1 MAFDFPNAPTV
12 GQIFGSY
19 KWDGEKWGPT
29 TASAGGGAGTVSV
42 VNTSAPISGGPITT
56 TGSIG
61 LNPASVTNAFL
72 AVMPAATFKGN
83 NDGATA
89 APLDLTVTQ
98 VKALLNYTTADIT
111 GNLSAAQMPAYTGD
125 VTSPA
130 GSTVNTIA
138 PGAVQTAMIAN
149 LAVTAAAIGNA
160 AVTTIKVANNTVSNI
175 KMAQMADQTIKGN
188 VSGST
193 TNPQDLTGTQVTTIL
208 DTFTSTL
215 KGLVPPS
222 GGGTTKF
229 LRADGT
235 WGTVGAGVSIS
246 DVPPSSPVPGQIWWE
261 SDSGAAFIWFQD
273 ANSSQWV
280 ALDSS
285 AGLVPVASLI
295 SPKMDGAAAIGVDT
309 GWARGDHVH
318 PSDTSRLALTGGAL
332 TGGLTGTSISLSG
345 TLTVGGNTAPG
356 AISLNGPA
364 AQTRA
369 INITTAGVMRWA
381 IYTSGDA
388 ETGSNAGST
397 FAINSYAD
405 DGSFLKTPLYIRRS
419 DGAVSVNTTLS
430 VTPSAGAALIK
441 LAAPASGQVVLI
453 QSWVGAN
460 ARWNLIMGN
469 GTAESGSNAGS
480 DFSIDRLSDTG
491 AWLGSP
497 LTILRSNGNITLG
510 GSVLTINPPMT
521 VNGVATFN
529 AQANFNGPIYT
540 GGLVQIGTTLNVGG
554 TSYLNG
560 ATTINAALAVAG
572 QATFNANVYSG
583 LSGGGTFRSRG
594 ESPNP
599 GGFFV
604 ENSAGTQLA
613 GIMYIFSE
621 GSVRFSHY
629 TNNQYLNI
637 NSDGTLFHSAA
648 IWASKGYCCKGGISG
663 GAGANV
669 FNLNFVSGASATHLW
684 IDNTDFGVIQTNSD
698 YRIKKDV
705 ADLPSMWNRIKALN
719 PISYSIKEYTP
730 AETLRADPDA
740 KPLITGD
747 DTEQWGFIAHE
758 LQDTLTPSAATGVKD
773 QENLI
778 QSPNPWTLLASLTK
792 ALQEAMARIEA
803 LEALNG
809 V

>member
-56 TGSIG
+56 TGTIG
-61 LNPASVTNAFL
+61 LNPASITNAFL
-72 AVMPAATFKGN
+72 ATMPAATFKGN

-130 GSTVNTIA
+130 GGTVNTIA

-149 LAVTAAAIGNA
+149 LAVTAAVIGNA

-175 KMAQMADQTIKGN
+175 KMTTMADQTIKGN
-188 VSGST
+188 ISGAS

-295 SPKMDGAAAIGVDT
+295 SPKMDGTAAIGVDT

-318 PSDTSRLALTGGAL
+318 PSDTSLLPLAGGTL

-345 TLTVGGNTAPG
+345 VLVVGGNTAPG

-364 AQTRA
+364 AQIRA
-369 INITTAGVMRWA
+369 INLTTAGVMRWA
-381 IYTSGDA
+381 L
-388 ETGSNAGST
+388 
-397 FAINSYAD
+397 FIN
-405 DGSFLKTPLYIRRS
+405 
-419 DGAVSVNTTLS
+419 N
-430 VTPSAGAALIK
+430 
-441 LAAPASGQVVLI
+441 
-453 QSWVGAN
+453 
-460 ARWNLIMGN
+460 
-469 GTAESGSNAGS
+469 TAESGSNNGSGFGINRYSDAGVLL
-480 DFSIDRLSDTG
+480 DMPFSIARPS
-491 AWLGSP
+491 
-497 LTILRSNGNITLG
+497 
-510 GSVLTINPPMT
+510 
-521 VNGVATFN
+521 GVSTF
-529 AQANFNGPIYT
+529 I
-540 GGLVQIGTTLNVGG
+540 VGG
-554 TSYLNG
+554 
-560 ATTINAALAVAG
+560 INAATVDAAGGATASTLTVMTREKGDARYLQLTGGSLSAPLTVTNQLNIVAAVGTSKQVTSYVGANPRWNIVLGDGAAETGGNAGNNFLLQNYGDNGAYIGVPLSINRASGAVTVTTPLTVNSAFTANSTVAVAG
-572 QATFNANVYSG
+572 AITTSATIWANTSISTAGYMSCTGAMTASSHNFSG
-583 LSGGGTFRSRG
+583 DSNYWLGTSGTENLMNFASGWFFGFARSGGLMRWVTQGNTLQAMTLDGNGQFFVASA
-594 ESPNP
+594 NATKP
-599 GGFFV
+599 GGGGWNASSDARIKTVEADYAAGLEQVLALQPVVYHYNGNDADPTAMLNEPEVKAVQRSFV
-604 ENSAGTQLA
+604 GLVAQAVELVMPEMVYQE
-613 GIMYIFSE
+613 E
-621 GSVRFSHY
+621 G
-629 TNNQYLNI
+629 
-637 NSDGTLFHSAA
+637 
-648 IWASKGYCCKGGISG
+648 
-663 GAGANV
+663 
-669 FNLNFVSGASATHLW
+669 W
-684 IDNTDFGVIQTNSD
+684 IDGKKVTDFRKLDNS
-698 YRIKKDV
+698 
-705 ADLPSMWNRIKALN
+705 
-719 PISYSIKEYTP
+719 
-730 AETLRADPDA
+730 
-740 KPLITGD
+740 PLIYAIVNAIKT
-747 DTEQWGFIAHE
+747 IAE
-758 LQDTLTPSAATGVKD
+758 RLD
-773 QENLI
+773 
-778 QSPNPWTLLASLTK
+778 
-792 ALQEAMARIEA
+792 A